1 MNPVLEQ
8 RIANLMQSP
17 VPVNMALGGSIES
30 VPPEIMVAAE
40 MPMAEEADP
49 ALAGIIDEM
58 MMTMG
63 ADSAEPSEV
72 DVMQD
77 LEMRRES
84 SDDPLEREMY
94 DKMQESA
101 EAPMRDQ
108 AQLLAAEGRGD
119 DTMLAHLQP
128 GEVVL
133 PVEMLEDPQFE
144 NELERRFEDL
154 DLDPERYVAGLG
166 IASLNPITGLEE
178 FGFFKKIG
186 KALKKV
192 IRPIAQVAQFIPGP
206 WQPIAAM
213 VNKGLTAYDV
223 AKGRKSPL
231 ALANVFGG
239 PGGSL
244 SQNIKGIT
252 SLGRQSGGGFL
263 EGLMESARGTGG
275 GIANLIRNPID
286 SIQRAMLTANLTGQ
300 HPAITGSGNV
310 GAMRLP
316 HEGGGMSDL
325 NPFDQ
330 SQGWPKSY
338 RQISNL
344 LQSGQDGHPLFRQ
357 AYGHPGTTWGGSGPG
372 GAQGASQGWLSRLG
386 FGEAKTPGWIK
397 AIEDIVKGTGRTVT
411 GGISGLLGGGDGER
425 GGLGRLLLGGG
436 VAGLLGKLAYDEAKN
451 RRGVPLTP
459 LTQMNA
465 LGRYNIEDE
474 IARRMGKDSPDPVEF
489 GLLPSGTIPELSGGQ
504 EVEEKRHGGLI
515 SRYRGGGMVP
525 MHYAEGG
532 DVARADFERMNGDID
547 GEGSE
552 VSDDVP
558 AMLSDGEFVMTG
570 QAVRGAGSFDLSK
583 EGGIITLTP
592 SGEEDR
598 EKGTALMYEMMSL
611 FSEFAD
617 EPKEVA
623 A

>member
-63 ADSAEPSEV
+63 AGSAEPSEV

-84 SDDPLEREMY
+84 SDDPLEREIY

-101 EAPMRDQ
+101 QAPMRDQ

-133 PVEMLEDPQFE
+133 PVEMLEDSQFE

-206 WQPIAAM
+206 WQPIAAL

-244 SQNIKGIT
+244 SQNVKGIT
-252 SLGRQSGGGFL
+252 SLGKQGGGGFL
-263 EGLMESARGTGG
+263 QGLMESARGAGS
-275 GIANLIRNPID
+275 GIANLVRNPID

-300 HPAITGSGNV
+300 PPTMAGLADAAQSG
-310 GAMRLP
+310 GQR
-316 HEGGGMSDL
+316 GGFL
-325 NPFDQ
+325 Q
-330 SQGWPKSY
+330 
-338 RQISNL
+338 NL
-344 LQSGQDGHPLFRQ
+344 LQSGQGDQGQGGHPLYRN
-357 AYGHPGTTWGGSGPG
+357 AMGWPGFGSPGSGGSGQGQQKTSGQSWVGLIEDFLKGRESSAPDHFIG
-372 GAQGASQGWLSRLG
+372 LPSGRGISNLLSGASG
-386 FGEAKTPGWIK
+386 
-397 AIEDIVKGTGRTVT
+397 
-411 GGISGLLGGGDGER
+411 SGSGGGSG

-515 SRYRGGGMVP
+515 NRYRGGGMVP
-525 MHYAEGG
+525 MRYAQGG
-532 DVARADFERMNGDID
+532 DVARADFDRMNGDID

-598 EKGTALMYEMMSL
+598 EKGTTLMYEMMSL

>member
-1 MNPVLEQ
+1 
-8 RIANLMQSP
+8 MQSP

-30 VPPEIMVAAE
+30 VPPEIMAAAE

-49 ALAGIIDEM
+49 ALAGVIDEM

-63 ADSAEPSEV
+63 AGSAEPSEV

-84 SDDPLEREMY
+84 ADDPLEREMY

-108 AQLLAAEGRGD
+108 AQILAAEGRGD

-133 PVEMLEDPQFE
+133 PVEMLEDSQFE

-206 WQPIAAM
+206 WQPIAAL
-213 VNKGLTAYDV
+213 VNKGLTVYDV

-244 SQNIKGIT
+244 SQNVKGIT
-252 SLGRQSGGGFL
+252 SLGKQGGGGFFQ
-263 EGLMESARGTGG
+263 GLMESARGAGS
-275 GIANLIRNPID
+275 GIANLVRNPID

-300 HPAITGSGNV
+300 PPTMAGLADAAQSG
-310 GAMRLP
+310 GQR
-316 HEGGGMSDL
+316 GGFL
-325 NPFDQ
+325 Q
-330 SQGWPKSY
+330 
-338 RQISNL
+338 NL
-344 LQSGQDGHPLFRQ
+344 LQAGQGDQGQGGHPLFRQ
-357 AYGHPGTTWGGSGPG
+357 AHGHPGTTWGGGESSGSG
-372 GAQGASQGWLSRLG
+372 GVQGAPQGWLSRLG

-411 GGISGLLGGGDGER
+411 GGISSLLGGGGGGDGER

-515 SRYRGGGMVP
+515 NRYRGGGMVP
-525 MHYAEGG
+525 MRYAQGG
-532 DVARADFERMNGDID
+532 DVARADFDRMNGDID

-570 QAVRGAGSFDLSK
+570 QAVRGAGSFDLAQK
-583 EGGIITLTP
+583 GGIITLTP
-592 SGEEDR
+592 SGKEDR
-598 EKGTALMYEMMSL
+598 EKGTTLMYEMMNL